1 MFSYPARSPGNLSVQ
16 TDKVKS
22 SIAWHQAGAALPKH
36 EKPPFREAGD
46 TPDSLRVR
54 QPRIKCHKSLAEH
67 GRSRASFV
75 F

>member
-1 MFSYPARSPGNLSVQ
+1 MFSYPARSPGNVPVQ

-22 SIAWHQAGAALPKH
+22 STAWHQAGAALPGH
-36 EKPPFREAGD
+36 AKPPFPETD

-54 QPRIKCHKSLAEH
+54 QPGIKCHKSLAEH
-67 GRSRASFV
+67 GRPRASFV